1 MSKIVLDEKEVAELM
16 DTFDFNKSIYLQELQ
31 KITGVINKLDE
42 IQKTQTAITYKLES
56 YTSILSKFESKDESE
71 MIANYSLYLSSL
83 TQKISNLSKSEDLKR
98 IEKIINVADKIV
110 NLSVLK
116 VSVIVA
122 VITTGINF
130 IILK

>member
-1 MSKIVLDEKEVAELM
+1 MSKIVLDEKEVNELM
-16 DTFDFNKSIYLQELQ
+16 DTFDFNKSMYLKKLEE
-31 KITGVINKLDE
+31 ITISINKLDE
-42 IQKTQTAITYKLES
+42 IQKTQTAIVYKLEG

-71 MIANYSLYLSSL
+71 MIANYSLYLSYL

-98 IEKIINVADKIV
+98 IEKIINLADKIV

>member
-1 MSKIVLDEKEVAELM
+1 MSKIVLDEKEVTELM
-16 DTFDFNKSIYLQELQ
+16 DTFDFKKALYLQELQ

-71 MIANYSLYLSSL
+71 MIANYSLYLSYL

>member
-1 MSKIVLDEKEVAELM
+1 MSKIVLDENEVNELM

-31 KITGVINKLDE
+31 KITGLVNKLDE
-42 IQKTQTAITYKLES
+42 IQKTQTAIAYKLES

-71 MIANYSLYLSSL
+71 MIANYSLYLSYL

-116 VSVIVA
+116 VVFIVA